1 MVINKSKIIESNIK
15 TELYQKTTSSDEL
28 VNSSMIIEYTNY
40 IIYRNIVNNKVF
52 CKLVIKN
59 HVQITDYFI
68 EPINKRFLFDKYAQV
83 VMQNKVY
90 TEPYQGIGS
99 ISFNHLIDD
108 STQETFGFNGWIEGQ
123 SDIFNW
129 SAGVSISPN
138 YISSYNL
145 PNLNSVGL
153 SFTYTPGV
161 EPEPNG
167 FLRVVILE
175 GTLI

>member
-1 MVINKSKIIESNIK
+1 MVINKSKIIETNIK

-28 VNSSMIIEYTNY
+28 VNSSMIIEYDDY
-40 IIYRNIVNNKVF
+40 IIHRNIVNNKVF

-59 HVQITDYFI
+59 HVEITDYFI

-83 VMQNKVY
+83 VMQDKVWV
-90 TEPYQGIGS
+90 EPMEDMGS

-108 STQETFGFNGWIEGQ
+108 STQEMFGFNGWHEGQ

-129 SAGVSISPN
+129 SAGVSSSPS

-145 PNLNSVGL
+145 PKLNTVGL
-153 SFTYTPGV
+153 SFTYTPGTL
-161 EPEPNG
+161 PEPDG
-167 FLRVVILE
+167 FIRVVILE